1 MNLKKHIAGFPA
13 QPGVY
18 LFKDMRGHVLY
29 VGKSVNLK
37 NRVASYWQH
46 FSSLGEKTK
55 RLVTETALID
65 YVLVESEIEALLLE
79 SSLIKKHLPRFN
91 QRSKDDKTP
100 LYIRFTKEE
109 LPRVVT
115 ARLNEQKPGDL
126 LFGPFP
132 AGKTVKDVLR
142 LLRKIFPYCSCRKNK
157 GRPCL
162 YAHLGLCR
170 PSPREIAKLPAN
182 MQDREKKTYL
192 KNIRNLT
199 RFLKG
204 KRKSLIISLKRE
216 MRQKA
221 KAFLFEEAAL
231 LRDQIQ
237 GLEFITQSFRPPRY
251 YLANPNLLVDQR
263 RKELVDLKNQ
273 LKKSGLLLA
282 GIPTRIEAFDI
293 SNLSGQQATGSM
305 ITFLNGEPEKKLYR
319 RFRINPSSTSSPRP
333 RPRSAEGGQRDREK
347 GKRDDSAMMAE
358 ILKRRLKHHD
368 WGFSDLMV
376 IDGGKPQV
384 AACKKVLLKQNLIIP
399 LIGLAKRKEE
409 VIIHAEKGF
418 STLKIP
424 RESPALHLIQR
435 IRDEAHRFALAYHR
449 HLRRKLID

>member
-1 MNLKKHIAGFPA
+1 MNLKKQVADFPA

-18 LFKDMRGHVLY
+18 LFKDMKGHVLY

-37 NRVASYWQH
+37 NRVASYFH
-46 FSSLGEKTK
+46 YFSSLGEKTK
-55 RLVTETALID
+55 RLVTETTLID
-65 YVLVESEIEALLLE
+65 YILVESEIEALLLE

-91 QRSKDDKTP
+91 QRSKDDKSP
-100 LYIRFTKEE
+100 LYIRITKDKF
-109 LPRVVT
+109 PRVVT

-132 AGKTVKDVLR
+132 AGKTSKDILR
-142 LLRKIFPYCSCRKNK
+142 LLRKIFPYCSCRKDR

-170 PSPREIAKLPAN
+170 PSPREIVKLPAS
-182 MQDREKKTYL
+182 QQEIEKRTYL
-192 KNIRNLT
+192 KNISNLT

-204 KRKSLIISLKRE
+204 KRKNLISSLKRE

-221 KAFLFEEAAL
+221 KAFLFEKAAL

-263 RKELVDLKNQ
+263 RKELVNLQKR
-273 LKKSGLLLA
+273 LKKSGLPLTK
-282 GIPTRIEAFDI
+282 IPARIEAFDI

-319 RFRINPSSTSSPRP
+319 RFKVNPCSTLFPRP
-333 RPRSAEGGQRDREK
+333 HPRFAGGGQRDREK
-347 GKRDDSAMMAE
+347 GNRDDPAMMAE

-368 WGFSDLMV
+368 WGLADLIV

-384 AACKKVLLKQNLIIP
+384 AACKKVLLKQSLMIP

-409 VIIHAEKGF
+409 IIIHSKKGF

-449 HLRRKLID
+449 HLRKKLID